1 VDDRLPADQALSR
14 LKRGEQLLYRGD
26 YRNARQ
32 LLSALGRRLERS
44 VPRPRPGA
52 SLRDRFLAERAAKG
66 REATL
71 LSRVL
76 VELDDQLRLQ
86 CARAPDVAEACR
98 AAWGAEAGAR
108 TVPLRELLGV
118 LGSWEWQKK
127 GIPVPA
133 LGGNIHPHYGVFG
146 PVRQEYVELVAA
158 APRPDGLRVFDVG
171 TGTGVLGILLARRG
185 ARDVVATDLET
196 SAVACAN
203 ENAAR
208 FGVQRAFRAQ
218 QADLF
223 PGGTADL
230 VVFNPPWLPL
240 SPTSAIERALYDED
254 HALLRRFLGSVT
266 AHLAP
271 GGEAWLI
278 LSDLAERLGLRE
290 PGALERWWGEGELS
304 LVARHD
310 ARPTHK
316 RAADEGDPLH
326 AARRAEVTTLFRLR
340 ARAS

>member
-1 VDDRLPADQALSR
+1 VDDRLSADQALAR
-14 LKRGEQLLYRGD
+14 LKRGEQLVYRGD

-32 LLSALGRRLERS
+32 LLSALGRRLETS
-44 VPRPRPGA
+44 APRGRPGA
-52 SLRDRFLAERAAKG
+52 GLKERFLAERAAKG

-71 LSRVL
+71 LSGIL
-76 VELDDQLRLQ
+76 VELDDRLRLQ
-86 CARAPDVAEACR
+86 CASAPDVVDACR
-98 AAWGAEAGAR
+98 AAWGLETGAR

-118 LGSWEWQKK
+118 MGSWEWQKK

-146 PVRQEYVELVAA
+146 PVRQEYVELVATA
-158 APRPDGLRVFDVG
+158 RKPTGLRVFDVG

-185 ARDVVATDLET
+185 ARQVVATDLEPR
-196 SAVACAN
+196 AVSCAS

-208 FGVQRAFRAQ
+208 FGVEKSFHAKH
-218 QADLF
+218 ADLF
-223 PGGTADL
+223 PEGTADL

-240 SPTSAIERALYDED
+240 SPTSGIERALYDED
-254 HALLRRFLGSVT
+254 HALLRRFLSTVP
-266 AHLAP
+266 AQLAP

-290 PGALERWWGEGELS
+290 PGALERWWEEAGLS
-304 LVARHD
+304 LAARQD

-316 RAADEGDPLH
+316 RVADEGDPLH
-326 AARRAEVTTLFRLR
+326 AARRAEVTTLFQLR